1 MRSAVIARLGGAVS
15 KPTPAHH
22 KTVRVPFATVAK
34 GYGGV
39 RKIREAGPG
48 LWEIVGVSQ
57 EQTPGYA
64 PHPAIHGTVAIVVA
78 PARVVDR

>member
-1 MRSAVIARLGGAVS
+1 MS
-15 KPTPAHH
+15 KLTPAHH

-48 LWEIVGVSQ
+48 LWEIVGATQ
-57 EQTPGYA
+57 WGNLA
-64 PHPAIHGTVAIVVA
+64 PHPTPCGMIAITVV
-78 PARVVDR
+78 PARGVDR

>member
-1 MRSAVIARLGGAVS
+1 MS

-34 GYGGV
+34 GYSGV

-57 EQTPGYA
+57 AQTPGYA
-64 PHPAIHGTVAIVVA
+64 PHPAMHETIAIVVV
-78 PARVVDR
+78 PARGVDQ

>member
-1 MRSAVIARLGGAVS
+1 MS

-48 LWEIVGVSQ
+48 LWEIVAAVS
-57 EQTPGYA
+57 TGGYSDCDGA
-64 PHPAIHGTVAIVVA
+64 FTWVIVA
-78 PARVVDR
+78 PARGVDR